1 MKGPQKRTLFRS
13 GSFSLLPLGFP
24 AMAIRKRVFEIL
36 EVADSGDRTSK
47 ICDFAIMG
55 LILLNVAALV
65 LESVPEYG
73 ERFGPYFSGFELISL
88 SIFTVEY
95 LMRVWAC
102 VEDSAY
108 SSPITGRLRYAVS
121 FQALVDL
128 LAVLPFYIDLGVD
141 TRFVRVL
148 RLLKLA
154 RYIDAMQMFH
164 RVLVKKRVDLMV
176 TLIVIGI
183 LLIFTSCVMYIV
195 ERGAN
200 PDFSSIPE
208 AMWWSIVT
216 LTTVGYGDTRPI
228 TPLGQFLAGF
238 VAILGIGMFA
248 LPTSILGA
256 AFLVEMGKRGKSP
269 TCPHCGEE
277 I

>member
-1 MKGPQKRTLFRS
+1 
-13 GSFSLLPLGFP
+13 
-24 AMAIRKRVFEIL
+24 
-36 EVADSGDRTSK
+36 
-47 ICDFAIMG
+47 
-55 LILLNVAALV
+55 
-65 LESVPEYG
+65 
-73 ERFGPYFSGFELISL
+73 
-88 SIFTVEY
+88 
-95 LMRVWAC
+95 
-102 VEDSAY
+102 
-108 SSPITGRLRYAVS
+108 
-121 FQALVDL
+121 
-128 LAVLPFYIDLGVD
+128 
-141 TRFVRVL
+141 
-148 RLLKLA
+148 
-154 RYIDAMQMFH
+154 MQMFH